1 MNNAA
6 GDSTGDPSTQ
16 PPSKQS
22 IMSLPSSRLGWWA
35 VGLGVLFSVLWTINT
50 FLLVQTGSGDQ
61 PLWMQ
66 LMLPF
71 YGIIMLFSGLGAG
84 ILALVAL
91 FRRGERSWLVYITL
105 LPFLLVIF
113 LLAGEFL
120 VPH

>member
-6 GDSTGDPSTQ
+6 GDSTGDPSNH
-16 PPSKQS
+16 PSPKQS
-22 IMSLPSSRLGWWA
+22 ILSLPSSRLGWWA
-35 VGLGVLFSVLWTINT
+35 VGLGVVFSGMWTINT
-50 FLLVQTGSGDQ
+50 FILRQTGSGEQ

-71 YGIIMLFSGLGAG
+71 YGIIMLFSGFGAG
-84 ILALVAL
+84 ILALVAV
-91 FRRGERSWLVYITL
+91 FRRQERSWLVYITL